1 MWITVNPVSSHAV
14 GDVFTIKGTTNILR
28 DEKVFIQVFPGGMY
42 IRDHYGQCAG
52 CHEKEILAFSTYDFV
67 NVTEGEHGINRWSL
81 AVNMSGWLPVMSDVS
96 ISDIYRNKTG
106 TRTETMFE
114 LFRKRRITI

>member
-67 NVTEGEHGINRWSL
+67 NVTEGDHGINRWSL
-81 AVNMSGWLPVMSDVS
+81 AVNTSAGCRLCLMSRSQTF
-96 ISDIYRNKTG
+96 TG
-106 TRTETMFE
+106 I
-114 LFRKRRITI
+114 RRERVQKKCSNFLGNE